1 MSTKAKLMKVLTGA
15 AIAIVAFQY
24 AGAQSGQTKTAANMS
39 EVAKAVKAAADAL
52 GMPRTGGPGGALL
65 PEIDVINRM
74 EILGSGTS
82 SVSGQTVKTEYH
94 AALGYNPPA
103 MRLEITRTNAGGT
116 PQHTIQTVR
125 EKYAWDESMLG
136 AGLVPGKGTATP
148 QMTAVKQR
156 LLQIWILPYGVL
168 KAAFAAGDKATVSTE
183 DGATVLSV
191 PLSGELAGVTLK
203 ATLDPKN
210 FITKVIAQTGGG
222 MDIEADY
229 SDYADHGEIL
239 TDIKSPGHVVEK
251 QGGST
256 VLDIQIKNWDANN
269 PYLVFPIPQNVKMAT
284 QQSSKVAER

>member
-1 MSTKAKLMKVLTGA
+1 
-15 AIAIVAFQY
+15 
-24 AGAQSGQTKTAANMS
+24 
-39 EVAKAVKAAADAL
+39 
-52 GMPRTGGPGGALL
+52 
-65 PEIDVINRM
+65 
-74 EILGSGTS
+74 
-82 SVSGQTVKTEYH
+82 
-94 AALGYNPPA
+94 

-125 EKYAWDESMLG
+125 DKYAWDESMMG

-203 ATLDPKN
+203 ATLDSKN
-210 FITKVIAQTGGG
+210 FITKVVAQTGGG

-239 TDIKSPGHVVEK
+239 TDIKSPGHMVQK

-256 VLDIQIKNWDANN
+256 VLDIQIKSWDANN

>member
-1 MSTKAKLMKVLTGA
+1 MSTKAKLMKVLTSA
-15 AIAIVAFQY
+15 AIAIVAFQC
-24 AGAQSGQTKTAANMS
+24 AGAQSAQTKAAANMS

-125 EKYAWDESMLG
+125 DKYAWDESMMG

-203 ATLDPKN
+203 ATLDSKN
-210 FITKVIAQTGGG
+210 FITKVVAQTGGG

-239 TDIKSPGHVVEK
+239 TDIKSPGHIVEK

-256 VLDIQIKNWDANN
+256 VLDIQIKSWDANN

>member
-1 MSTKAKLMKVLTGA
+1 MSTKAKLMKVLTSA
-15 AIAIVAFQY
+15 TIAIVAFQC

-125 EKYAWDESMLG
+125 DKYAWDESMMG

-203 ATLDPKN
+203 ATLDSKN
-210 FITKVIAQTGGG
+210 FITKVVAQTGGG

-239 TDIKSPGHVVEK
+239 TDIKSPGHIVEK
-251 QGGST
+251 QSGST

>member
-1 MSTKAKLMKVLTGA
+1 
-15 AIAIVAFQY
+15 
-24 AGAQSGQTKTAANMS
+24 
-39 EVAKAVKAAADAL
+39 
-52 GMPRTGGPGGALL
+52 
-65 PEIDVINRM
+65 M

-125 EKYAWDESMLG
+125 DKYAWDESMMG

-183 DGATVLSV
+183 EGATVLNV

-203 ATLDPKN
+203 ATLDSKN
-210 FITKVIAQTGGG
+210 FITKVVAQTVGG

-239 TDIKSPGHVVEK
+239 TDIKSPGHMVEK

-256 VLDIQIKNWDANN
+256 VLDIQIKSWDANN
-269 PYLVFPIPQNVKMAT
+269 PYLVFPVPQNVKMAT

>member
-125 EKYAWDESMLG
+125 DKYAWDESMLG

-210 FITKVIAQTGGG
+210 FITKVVAQTGGG

>member
-74 EILGSGTS
+74 EILASGTS

-125 EKYAWDESMLG
+125 DKYAWDESMLG

-210 FITKVIAQTGGG
+210 FITKVVAQTGGG

-269 PYLVFPIPQNVKMAT
+269 PYLSFPFLKM
-284 QQSSKVAER
+284 

>member
-1 MSTKAKLMKVLTGA
+1 
-15 AIAIVAFQY
+15 
-24 AGAQSGQTKTAANMS
+24 
-39 EVAKAVKAAADAL
+39 
-52 GMPRTGGPGGALL
+52 
-65 PEIDVINRM
+65 
-74 EILGSGTS
+74 
-82 SVSGQTVKTEYH
+82 
-94 AALGYNPPA
+94 
-103 MRLEITRTNAGGT
+103 
-116 PQHTIQTVR
+116 
-125 EKYAWDESMLG
+125 
-136 AGLVPGKGTATP
+136 
-148 QMTAVKQR
+148 MTAVKQR

-183 DGATVLSV
+183 DGATVLNV

-210 FITKVIAQTGGG
+210 FITKVVAQTGGG